1 MGIIYYFFRD
11 RKVNIDS
18 FRRLKTVYNKLQ
30 LKYKPLIF
38 MHQRHKN
45 NIKKLGKHSNE
56 ANSIIKELDIYF
68 TPYKMNDDWFFIW
81 AGISNPESFVVT
93 NDLLRD
99 HIFKISEENIISNT
113 LSTWISNNVI
123 KYELVRGEYLMI
135 YPKEYSVKIQLISG
149 IWHIPL
155 SNNKWLCLR

>member
-1 MGIIYYFFRD
+1 
-11 RKVNIDS
+11 
-18 FRRLKTVYNKLQ
+18 
-30 LKYKPLIF
+30 
-38 MHQRHKN
+38 
-45 NIKKLGKHSNE
+45 
-56 ANSIIKELDIYF
+56 
-68 TPYKMNDDWFFIW
+68 MNDDWFFIW